1 MFSLTINDAD
11 FLNSLD
17 VGGMEADIFN
27 DARSLAGPTGQ
38 GGGYPYH
45 RPVNLGRGPVHPIH
59 AKALRIVLPDGTVIF
74 RKSAGPAA
82 ARDILGKSVAQLD
95 SSAIN
100 AVAPRA
106 GLVTEPQASRSVQP
120 HTGVAPSAPN
130 KTFP

>member
-38 GGGYPYH
+38 GGGYPYYW
-45 RPVNLGRGPVHPIH
+45 PVNLGRGPVHPIH

-100 AVAPRA
+100 AVATSGGIGYGAA
-106 GLVTEPQASRSVQP
+106 GLQIRAAAHRRRAECS
-120 HTGVAPSAPN
+120 
-130 KTFP
+130 K